1 MWIFCLKFYLFIHLF
16 LNWQTFWTSSGSI
29 WMSFF
34 FWCFGPLI
42 CLRVR
47 AYERPKKCQKTHTT
61 FMQISFFHFMMHIIT
76 FMGWRY
82 SCLKIFLMRSKSTV
96 SKGQFLRLREFNP
109 DWMNVCVAAEEVG
122 SSSWLVAEG
131 APASALKYIICDQC
145 MNSTIK

>member
-34 FWCFGPLI
+34 FWCFDLLI

-109 DWMNVCVAAEEVG
+109 DWLNECMCG
-122 SSSWLVAEG
+122 CRGSWLLILVSG
-131 APASALKYIICDQC
+131 RGCPCIC
-145 MNSTIK
+145 IKIHHMWSMHE

>member
-109 DWMNVCVAAEEVG
+109 DWLNECMCG
-122 SSSWLVAEG
+122 CRGSWLLILVSG
-131 APASALKYIICDQC
+131 RGCPCIC
-145 MNSTIK
+145 IKIHHMWSMHE

>member
-34 FWCFGPLI
+34 LMFWSLDLSQGS
-42 CLRVR
+42 CLW
-47 AYERPKKCQKTHTT
+47 KTQKVSEDTHNIYAD
-61 FMQISFFHFMMHIIT
+61 FFFHFMMHIIT

>member
-1 MWIFCLKFYLFIHLF
+1 MNFLFKILFIYSFIFKLTNLLDFIWFHMDVL
-16 LNWQTFWTSSGSI
+16 LLLMFWSLDLSQGS
-29 WMSFF
+29 
-34 FWCFGPLI
+34 
-42 CLRVR
+42 CLW
-47 AYERPKKCQKTHTT
+47 KTQKVSEDTHNIYAD
-61 FMQISFFHFMMHIIT
+61 FFFHFMMHIIT

-82 SCLKIFLMRSKSTV
+82 SCLKMFLMRSKSTV